1 MDQVI
6 AGMVFFQH
14 TTLYWVMLTYFGF
27 YPVFSAVVWVTTSI
41 IYFFRKERMGE
52 EEDATLY
59 ALPEPP
65 PMVSVL
71 IPAYCEEK
79 GIEAT
84 LEAAM
89 RIDYPRFEIVVVDD
103 GSTDETVARVMPY
116 VERGAVRLVRKTMNE
131 GKAMALND
139 ALPCLNG
146 EIILALDA
154 DAVVDFGILRA
165 LVPHFSS
172 ARVAAVTGNPRV
184 SNRRTLL
191 SKIQLIEFTSVVGL
205 LRRAQRVWGRIQ
217 TVSGVVVAFRKQ
229 ALLDVG
235 LFDPSMATEDIDMSW
250 RLQKR
255 FWDIR
260 YEPKALVW
268 MQVPETLRGLWR
280 QRRRWAVGLGQVLRR
295 HGGILF
301 HQKNLR
307 FWPVAYEAILSILW
321 SACFVILTSLWILSY
336 SMGIHPIGAYP
347 IPNFWGMIIATTC
360 IAQLTVGVVL
370 DRHYDRSIRPYAA
383 VAVLYPAIYWA
394 LMSTITFFFTP
405 IGFFRRRPKITLWKT
420 ERK

>member
-1 MDQVI
+1 MDQLV
-6 AGMVFFQH
+6 AGMEYFQH
-14 TTLYWVMLTYFGF
+14 TALYRAMLLYFGF
-27 YPVFSAVVWVTTSI
+27 YPIFSAVVWVTTSV
-41 IYFFRKERMGE
+41 IYFFRKERIE
-52 EEDATLY
+52 EEKEAALY
-59 ALPEPP
+59 ALPEPA

-71 IPAYCEEK
+71 IPTYCEEK
-79 GIEAT
+79 AIEAT
-84 LEAAM
+84 LDAAV
-89 RIDYPRFEIVVVDD
+89 RIDYPRYEIVVVDD
-103 GSTDETVARVMPY
+103 GSTDGTVARVMPY
-116 VERGAVRLVRKTMNE
+116 VERGEVRLVRKTANE

-146 EIILALDA
+146 EIVLALDA
-154 DAVVDFGILRA
+154 DAVVEPGILRA

-184 SNRRTLL
+184 SNRRSLL
-191 SKIQLIEFTSVVGL
+191 SKIQLIEFTSIVGL

-217 TVSGVVVAFRKQ
+217 TVSGVVVAFRKN

-268 MQVPETLRGLWR
+268 MQVPETLRLLWR

-301 HQKNLR
+301 HYRNLR
-307 FWPVAYEAILSILW
+307 FWPIVYEAILSILW
-321 SACFVILTSLWILSY
+321 SACFVILTTLWIASY
-336 SMGIHPIGAYP
+336 SIGIEPIGAHP

-360 IAQLTVGVVL
+360 ITQLTVGVVL
-370 DRHYDRSIRPYAA
+370 DRYYDRSIRPYAA
-383 VAVLYPAIYWA
+383 VSVLYPAIYWA
-394 LMSTITFFFTP
+394 LMSTITFFYTP
-405 IGFFRRRPKITLWKT
+405 MGFFRRRPKFTLWKT
-420 ERK
+420 ERG